1 VTHRQFPF
9 GIQSEVADPGG
20 DARGPD
26 TMNRLLLHGAR
37 YHDRKAVF
45 VSRELGET
53 PDWRADRLSIR
64 VALALRED
72 LEVGPGDLVALLMPL
87 SVRWA
92 LVERA
97 VWGLGAATM
106 TVSPGSSFI
115 PRVKAVFASS
125 GRGLDVPGVPV
136 VALDSD
142 WDALLDRGGALDTPE
157 RASRFRATARQV
169 TPDSLCSI
177 EGELE
182 LRHEEWVERVL
193 SLLARFPPERGRRDV
208 LAIAEPSVPARAL
221 LYASWADGF
230 TTVVLGPEDSIA
242 GTPGRRFANVSD
254 LGDFKAFKAL
264 KAMDGGIDGW

>member
-1 VTHRQFPF
+1 
-9 GIQSEVADPGG
+9 
-20 DARGPD
+20 
-26 TMNRLLLHGAR
+26 MNRLLLHGAR
-37 YHDRKAVF
+37 YHDREAVF

-72 LEVGPGDLVALLMPL
+72 LAVGPGDIVSLLMPL

-97 VWGLGAATM
+97 VWGLGAATL
-106 TVSPGSSFI
+106 TVPPGSSLI
-115 PRVKAVFASS
+115 PRVKAIFASS
-125 GRGLDVPGVPV
+125 GRGLEIPGVPV

-157 RASRFRATARQV
+157 RASWFRATARKV
-169 TPDSLCSI
+169 APDSICSI
-177 EGELE
+177 EREVE
-182 LRHEEWVERVL
+182 LRHEEWVGQVE

-208 LAIAEPSVPARAL
+208 LAIAEPSVPARSL

-230 TTVVLGPEDSIA
+230 TTVVLGPEDPTA
-242 GTPGRRFANVSD
+242 GTPGRRFANVTDSE
-254 LGDFKAFKAL
+254 DFEALDANKAFK
-264 KAMDGGIDGW
+264 GGIDGW